1 MFGPVLAIIPAR
13 DETAAIAL
21 ADDSPFGL
29 AGAVF
34 THDPDRAY
42 AVARRIRTGTM
53 SHNGLKLDFSIAFG
67 GFKQSGVGREGGV
80 EGLMPYLE
88 TKTVLLADRPSHLG
102 TRA

>member
-1 MFGPVLAIIPAR
+1 
-13 DETAAIAL
+13 
-21 ADDSPFGL
+21 
-29 AGAVF
+29 
-34 THDPDRAY
+34 
-42 AVARRIRTGTM
+42 M